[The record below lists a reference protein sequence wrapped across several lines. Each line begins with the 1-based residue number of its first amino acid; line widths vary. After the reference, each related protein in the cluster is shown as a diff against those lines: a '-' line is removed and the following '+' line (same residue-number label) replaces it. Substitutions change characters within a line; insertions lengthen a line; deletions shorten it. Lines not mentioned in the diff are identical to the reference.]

1 MPIDQAAIIRTIYD
15 TIFAAYTQPP
25 LPGLPPI
32 NQSSNTFLT
41 LEWSGQ
47 QLDPAA
53 FQNPWT
59 PENLTGS
66 QLANELF
73 AALVNPVPALSATY
87 ADSGVTVEEMY
98 KLLMLSTPDVTE
110 GANPVGSAFFEAQK
124 TFEFAKLGSLFNP
137 GLFYR
142 PSYATPANWHD
153 EAASRSWSSV
163 TIRSTQTRSVQDSP
177 FVKTGGLERI
187 KDGMWKVPT
196 QEAATPDAAVV
207 TRLKKTMPADPRL
220 RSRLVS
226 QSKALDRATVDQLPT
241 YSGAQL
247 AYQSVQD
254 DYENAVAN
262 LNVNRFQYDL
272 SDPAQQQQWEAIRPQ
287 LEATVQSAWSQIQQ
301 QPKIDLEGVKPK
313 LAIDSTL
320 PMLDRLGG
328 QGGIKSKLDR
338 VNLLSI
344 AKLDSKLD
352 SKFESPLIPI
362 QRVPIATLPRV
373 LVHKDLLN
381 YDALRRYYKF
391 RDVPI
396 DQETSDLQ
404 ISFRFCRVAI
414 RRPWLMLSVLRLQG
428 WHFTGQPA
436 GSFSTGRVDSNPGS
450 FPLLPTAFIAVRD
463 LQISGTWSKRDRA
476 IAELA
481 AAGTGGTVAFGPFAL
496 SGKYG
501 TDQAGAAYN
510 AQFDGK
516 TLTAK
521 GLQILGWIN
530 QVVPFSPPT
539 AG

>member
-1 MPIDQAAIIRTIYD
+1 MPIDQAAMIRTIYD

-32 NQSSNTFLT
+32 SQSSNTFLT

-47 QLDPAA
+47 QLDPTA

-73 AALVNPVPALSATY
+73 AALVNPVPVLSATY

-98 KLLMLSTPDVTE
+98 KLLMLSTPDATE

-124 TFEFAKLGSLFNP
+124 TFEFAKLGSLLNP

-163 TIRSTQTRSVQDSP
+163 TIRSTQTRTVQDSP
-177 FVKTGGLERI
+177 FVKTGGLERV
-187 KDGMWKVPT
+187 KDGLWKVPN
-196 QEAATPDAAVV
+196 QEASTPDSAVV
-207 TRLKKTMPADPRL
+207 TRLKKTMPADPGL

-226 QSKALDRATVDQLPT
+226 QSKSLDRAAVDQLPT
-241 YSGAQL
+241 YSKEQL
-247 AYQSVQD
+247 VYQTVQD

-272 SDPAQQQQWEAIRPQ
+272 SDPVQQQQWEAVRPQ
-287 LEATVQSAWSQIQQ
+287 LEATVQSAWNQIQQ
-301 QPKIDLEGVKPK
+301 QPKIDLEGVKSKPT
-313 LAIDSTL
+313 IDRVPPL
-320 PMLDRLGG
+320 LERLGDRG
-328 QGGIKSKLDR
+328 VIQSKLDKG
-338 VNLLSI
+338 NLPSI
-344 AKLDSKLD
+344 AKLDSK
-352 SKFESPLIPI
+352 FERTSIPV
-362 QRVPIATLPRV
+362 QRVPIATLPRGP
-373 LVHKDLLN
+373 VHKDSLN

-391 RDVPI
+391 RDLPI

-414 RRPWLMLSVLRLQG
+414 RRPWLMLSVLKLQG

-463 LQISGTWSKRDRA
+463 LQISGTWSKRDRT

-501 TDQAGAAYN
+501 TDQAGAAYGS
-510 AQFDGK
+510 QFDGK
-516 TLTAK
+516 TLTVK